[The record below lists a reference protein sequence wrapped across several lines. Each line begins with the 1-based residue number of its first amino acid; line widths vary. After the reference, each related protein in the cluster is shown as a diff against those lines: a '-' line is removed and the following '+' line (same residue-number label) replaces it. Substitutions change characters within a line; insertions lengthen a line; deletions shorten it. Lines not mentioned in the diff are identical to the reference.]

1 MCFHHTQIRIQF
13 REDVHVARFILLAL
27 RSLLLYEYA
36 EHLLVQ
42 NLSSME
48 QRERKDVG
56 FSQKA
61 VILGRNNKNQGDKVR
76 QWS

>member
-1 MCFHHTQIRIQF
+1 MRFHHAQISIQF
-13 REDVHVARFILLAL
+13 REHVRVARFILLAL
-27 RSLLLYEYA
+27 RSLPLYEYA
-36 EHLLVQ
+36 EHFLVQ
-42 NLSSME
+42 NLSSVE

-61 VILGRNNKNQGDKVR
+61 VILRRNKIQGDEVC